1 MNITF
6 QEAVALAKRSGACDE
21 AIDAISQMKNWDEFS
36 RHPDAPEWALWYARK
51 VTKSR
56 VPDLEP
62 IIARDAWSAWQYANH
77 VIGGRWPEAE
87 PLIAQHSGYAYL
99 YARDV
104 IRGRWPEAEPV
115 IAAEPGCAYRY
126 AIDVVR
132 GRWPEA
138 ERVIALNPGDM
149 EAQGALGNWLA
160 FGGDWDSG
168 RRLAEA
174 ALTLAGPSA
183 PTWWHQATAKG
194 FYHKG
199 EYEKAYQAFLLS
211 YAEGS
216 WLDLLH
222 VVYTLPYLGRTE
234 EAKARIPEL
243 IKLMPN
249 MSVRLANQHYKM
261 WCFDDDYI
269 AKMDKAL
276 RMAGLRET
284 ADAPPT
290 EALASKP

>member
-1 MNITF
+1 MSLREIATNRRGRFRLSNAWPPKSGTTF
-6 QEAVALAKRSGACDE
+6 CRGRSPEFANASNQPSSASLVTPRLGRLLRRSSCNSVGSATIFPRPRRKTSTGAPISSLPRSRLRAARSELAPDKAYAHFGLAKAYYVNCQRD
-21 AIDAISQMKNWDEFS
+21 
-36 RHPDAPEWALWYARK
+36 RL
-51 VTKSR
+51 R
-56 VPDLEP
+56 V
-62 IIARDAWSAWQYANH
+62 
-77 VIGGRWPEAE
+77 
-87 PLIAQHSGYAYL
+87 
-99 YARDV
+99 
-104 IRGRWPEAEPV
+104 
-115 IAAEPGCAYRY
+115 
-126 AIDVVR
+126 
-132 GRWPEA
+132 EA